1 MPLFLLPYFY
11 LQLAMTS
18 CANLRT
24 VSSNLDE

>member
-11 LQLAMTS
+11 LLLAVAS

-24 VSSNLDE
+24 VGSNVDE